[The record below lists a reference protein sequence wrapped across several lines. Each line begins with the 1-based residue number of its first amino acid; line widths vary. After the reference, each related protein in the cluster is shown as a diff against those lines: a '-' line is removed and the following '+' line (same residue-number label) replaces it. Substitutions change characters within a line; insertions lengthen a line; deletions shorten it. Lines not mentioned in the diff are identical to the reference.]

1 MAKKKNG
8 KVLPVVD
15 SAKAREKAFLE
26 EMKRTESVAKTSGS
40 VAQSFNRI
48 LGFKDVGVGVI
59 LTLRPTPEHPE
70 TEKFLSYEEAL
81 HNLNNTKAAVKKLA
95 LEDQKAVAE
104 QLIELETRLLEALDD
119 THVVAAPESTLAAIE
134 AANKK

>member
-15 SAKAREKAFLE
+15 TAKAREKAFLE
-26 EMKRTESVAKTSGS
+26 EMKKTESVAKTSGS

-48 LGFKDVGVGVI
+48 LGFRDVGSGII

-70 TEKFLSYEEAL
+70 TEKFLSYQDAIHRLE
-81 HNLNNTKAAVKKLA
+81 NTKAAAKKLA
-95 LEDQKAVAE
+95 LEDQKVVAE
-104 QLIELETRLLEALDD
+104 QLIELETKLLEALNSTDI
-119 THVVAAPESTLAAIE
+119 VAGPGGIIVPPR
-134 AANKK
+134 